1 MGDCAMLNLTAHVV
15 CRGIVKASV
24 GCEDAQVCNLLR
36 PAEGLGWGDGCWS
49 GRSYCHGGTSDR
61 IRGASHPNSIV
72 AKSGAKLGCTLGGVH
87 GDCDGDRILSRSSRT
102 GSELRGGRGATCLG
116 EVSAAKRGAL
126 VALAAS

>member
-1 MGDCAMLNLTAHVV
+1 MLNLTACVV

-24 GCEDAQVCNLLR
+24 GCGDAQVCNLLR

-49 GRSYCHGGTSDR
+49 GKSYLSWRHNGRNQGCC
-61 IRGASHPNSIV
+61 PPKQFL
-72 AKSGAKLGCTLGGVH
+72 AKSGAKLGCTLGGVR
-87 GDCDGDRILSRSSRT
+87 GDYNGDRIWLHALGTGGESRV
-102 GSELRGGRGATCLG
+102 GGGATCLG